1 MDLSEYGQETGKTI
15 TPFVL
20 PIVFAEAENSNGLLK
35 VLIYL
40 WLCYAILQC
49 PFFE

>member
-1 MDLSEYGQETGKTI
+1 MGRQQVKTI

-40 WLCYAILQC
+40 GCVMLIL
-49 PFFE
+49 